1 MIAGERRD
9 RPSRRWV
16 VAGLGASLAGMLGGA
31 PALGQSSAAA
41 AAAAADATAAAD
53 ADVRQRFTRTF
64 KTAQLPGDLAAIGAR
79 LGAPM
84 LFRVFKQEREV
95 EVWVQPEDQQT
106 FVLFRIFPICFYSG
120 KLGPKVKE
128 GDMQSPEGFYFVG
141 PAQMRAKSQYHRA
154 IDFAFPND
162 YDAAQGYTGTELLI
176 HGNCVSS
183 GCYAMTDPFVEQ
195 LYELGS
201 ATAATAAQGFWIHA
215 FPFQMTAEALAGQ
228 QDSPWLGFWQQLKAG
243 YDAFETS
250 RIPPHIRVEGG
261 RYVVASV

>member
-16 VAGLGASLAGMLGGA
+16 VAWLGASLAGMLGGA
-31 PALGQSSAAA
+31 PALGQSSA

-84 LFRVFKQEREV
+84 LLRVFKQEREV

-215 FPFQMTAEALAGQ
+215 FPFHMTAEALAEQ
-228 QDSPWLGFWQQLKAG
+228 QDSPWFGFWQQLKAG

-250 RIPPHIRVEGG
+250 RIPPHIRVDGG

>member
-1 MIAGERRD
+1 MSAGERRD

-31 PALGQSSAAA
+31 PALGQSSSAAA
-41 AAAAADATAAAD
+41 GAAATAA

-84 LFRVFKQEREV
+84 LLRVFKQEREV

-183 GCYAMTDPFVEQ
+183 GCFAMTDPFVEQ

-215 FPFQMTAEALAGQ
+215 FPFHMTAEALAGQ
-228 QDSPWLGFWQQLKAG
+228 QESPWFGFWQQLKAG
-243 YDAFETS
+243 YEAFETS
-250 RIPPHIRVEGG
+250 RIPPHIRVDGG

>member
-1 MIAGERRD
+1 MSAGERRD
-9 RPSRRWV
+9 RPSRRRV

-31 PALGQSSAAA
+31 PALGQSSAA
-41 AAAAADATAAAD
+41 TA

-84 LFRVFKQEREV
+84 LLRVFKQEREV

-195 LYELGS
+195 LFELGS

-215 FPFQMTAEALAGQ
+215 FPFHMNTEALAGQ

-250 RIPPHIRVEGG
+250 RVPPHIRVEGG
-261 RYVVASV
+261 RYVVAAV

>member
-1 MIAGERRD
+1 MSAGERRD

-31 PALGQSSAAA
+31 PALGQSSS
-41 AAAAADATAAAD
+41 AAADAAADTADAD

-84 LFRVFKQEREV
+84 LLRVFKQEREV

-215 FPFQMTAEALAGQ
+215 FPFHMTAEALAGQ

>member
-1 MIAGERRD
+1 MSAFDGRN
-9 RPSRRWV
+9 RPSRRRV
-16 VAGLGASLAGMLGGA
+16 VAGLGASLAGMLSVA
-31 PALGQSSAAA
+31 PALGQSSAA
-41 AAAAADATAAAD
+41 TA

-84 LFRVFKQEREV
+84 LLRVFKLEREV

-195 LYELGS
+195 LFELGS

-215 FPFQMTAEALAGQ
+215 FPFHMTAEALAGQ
-228 QDSPWLGFWQQLKAG
+228 QDSPWLGFWEQLKAG

-250 RIPPHIRVEGG
+250 RVPPHIRVEGG
-261 RYVVASV
+261 RYVVAAV

>member
-1 MIAGERRD
+1 MSAGERRD

-31 PALGQSSAAA
+31 PALGQPSAAA
-41 AAAAADATAAAD
+41 AAAAATAAAD
-53 ADVRQRFTRTF
+53 AEVRQRFTRTF

-84 LFRVFKQEREV
+84 LLRVFKQEREV

-215 FPFQMTAEALAGQ
+215 FPFHMTAEALAGQ

>member
-1 MIAGERRD
+1 MSAGERRD

-41 AAAAADATAAAD
+41 AAAAADA
-53 ADVRQRFTRTF
+53 DVRQRFTRTF

-84 LFRVFKQEREV
+84 LLRVFKQEREV

-201 ATAATAAQGFWIHA
+201 TTAATAAQGFWIHA
-215 FPFQMTAEALAGQ
+215 FPFHMTAEALAGQ

>member
-1 MIAGERRD
+1 MSAGERRD

-31 PALGQSSAAA
+31 PALGQSSSAAA
-41 AAAAADATAAAD
+41 GAAADTADAD

-84 LFRVFKQEREV
+84 LLRVFKQEREV

-195 LYELGS
+195 LYELGW

-215 FPFQMTAEALAGQ
+215 FPFHMTAEALAGQ

>member
-1 MIAGERRD
+1 M
-9 RPSRRWV
+9 
-16 VAGLGASLAGMLGGA
+16 
-31 PALGQSSAAA
+31 
-41 AAAAADATAAAD
+41 
-53 ADVRQRFTRTF
+53 RQRFTRTF

-84 LFRVFKQEREV
+84 LLRVFKQEREV
-95 EVWVQPEDQQT
+95 EVWVQPKDQQN

-215 FPFQMTAEALAGQ
+215 FPFRMTAEALAGQ

-250 RIPPHIRVEGG
+250 RIPPHIRVDGG

>member
-1 MIAGERRD
+1 MGAFDGRN
-9 RPSRRWV
+9 RPSRRRV
-16 VAGLGASLAGMLGGA
+16 VAGLGASLAGMLSVA
-31 PALGQSSAAA
+31 PALGQSSAA
-41 AAAAADATAAAD
+41 TA

-84 LFRVFKQEREV
+84 LLRVFKLEREV

-195 LYELGS
+195 LFELGS

-215 FPFQMTAEALAGQ
+215 FPFHMTAEALAGQ
-228 QDSPWLGFWQQLKAG
+228 QDSPWLGFWEQLKAG

-250 RIPPHIRVEGG
+250 RVPPHIRVEGG
-261 RYVVASV
+261 RYVVAAV

>member
-1 MIAGERRD
+1 MSAGERRD

-31 PALGQSSAAA
+31 PALGQSSSAAA
-41 AAAAADATAAAD
+41 GAAATAA

-84 LFRVFKQEREV
+84 LLRVFKQEREV

-215 FPFQMTAEALAGQ
+215 FPFHMTAEALAGQ

-250 RIPPHIRVEGG
+250 RIPPHIRVDGG

>member
-1 MIAGERRD
+1 MSAFDGRN
-9 RPSRRWV
+9 RPSRRRV
-16 VAGLGASLAGMLGGA
+16 VAGLGASLAGMLSVA
-31 PALGQSSAAA
+31 PALGQSSAA
-41 AAAAADATAAAD
+41 TA

-64 KTAQLPGDLAAIGAR
+64 KTAQLPGDLAAIGVR

-84 LFRVFKQEREV
+84 LLRVFKLEREV

-195 LYELGS
+195 LFELGS

-215 FPFQMTAEALAGQ
+215 FPFHMTAEALAGQ
-228 QDSPWLGFWQQLKAG
+228 QDSPWLGFWEQLKAG

-250 RIPPHIRVEGG
+250 RVPPHIRVEGG
-261 RYVVASV
+261 RYVVAAV

>member
-1 MIAGERRD
+1 M
-9 RPSRRWV
+9 
-16 VAGLGASLAGMLGGA
+16 LGAA
-31 PALGQSSAAA
+31 PALGQSSAVAS
-41 AAAAADATAAAD
+41 
-53 ADVRQRFTRTF
+53 DVRQRFTRTF
-64 KTAQLPGDLAAIGAR
+64 ETAQLPGDLAAIGAW

-84 LFRVFKQEREV
+84 LLRVFKQEREV

-215 FPFQMTAEALAGQ
+215 FPFHMTAEALAGQ
-228 QDSPWLGFWQQLKAG
+228 QDSPWHGFWAQLKAG
-243 YDAFETS
+243 YDAFES
-250 RIPPHIRVEGG
+250 RRVPPHISVESG
-261 RYVVASV
+261 RYVVTEV

>member
-1 MIAGERRD
+1 MSAGERRD

-31 PALGQSSAAA
+31 PALGQSSSAAA
-41 AAAAADATAAAD
+41 GAAATAA

-84 LFRVFKQEREV
+84 LLRVFKQEREV

-215 FPFQMTAEALAGQ
+215 FPFHMTAEALAGQ

>member
-1 MIAGERRD
+1 MSTEVRRD
-9 RPSRRWV
+9 RPSRRRV
-16 VAGLGASLAGMLGGA
+16 VAGLGASLASVLGAA
-31 PALGQSSAAA
+31 PALGQS
-41 AAAAADATAAAD
+41 TAVAS
-53 ADVRQRFTRTF
+53 DVRQRFTRTF
-64 KTAQLPGDLAAIGAR
+64 ETAQLPGDLAAIGAR

-84 LFRVFKQEREV
+84 LLRVFKQEREV

-215 FPFQMTAEALAGQ
+215 FPFHMTAEALAGQ
-228 QDSPWLGFWQQLKAG
+228 QDSPWHGFWAQLKAG
-243 YDAFETS
+243 YDAFES
-250 RIPPHIRVEGG
+250 RRVPPHISVESG
-261 RYVVASV
+261 RYVVTEV

>member
-1 MIAGERRD
+1 MSAGERRD

-31 PALGQSSAAA
+31 PALGQSSSAAA
-41 AAAAADATAAAD
+41 GAAATAA

-84 LFRVFKQEREV
+84 LLRVFKQEREV

-106 FVLFRIFPICFYSG
+106 FVLFRIFPICLYSG

-215 FPFQMTAEALAGQ
+215 FPFHMTAEALAGQ

>member
-1 MIAGERRD
+1 MSAFDGRN
-9 RPSRRWV
+9 RPSRRRV
-16 VAGLGASLAGMLGGA
+16 VAGLGASLAGMLSVA
-31 PALGQSSAAA
+31 PALGQSSAA
-41 AAAAADATAAAD
+41 TA

-84 LFRVFKQEREV
+84 LLRVFKQEREV

-195 LYELGS
+195 LFELGS

-215 FPFQMTAEALAGQ
+215 FPFHMTAEALAGQ

-250 RIPPHIRVEGG
+250 RVPPHIRVEGG
-261 RYVVASV
+261 RYVVAAV

>member
-1 MIAGERRD
+1 MSAGERRD

-31 PALGQSSAAA
+31 PALGQTSAG
-41 AAAAADATAAAD
+41 ATATATATAD

-84 LFRVFKQEREV
+84 LLRVFKQEREV

-215 FPFQMTAEALAGQ
+215 FPFHMTAEALAGQ

-250 RIPPHIRVEGG
+250 RIPPHIRVDGG

>member
-1 MIAGERRD
+1 MSAGERRD

-31 PALGQSSAAA
+31 PALGQSSSAAA
-41 AAAAADATAAAD
+41 AAAAD

-84 LFRVFKQEREV
+84 LLRVFKQEREV

-215 FPFQMTAEALAGQ
+215 FPFHMTAEALAGQ

>member
-1 MIAGERRD
+1 MSAGERRD

-31 PALGQSSAAA
+31 PALGQSSSAAA
-41 AAAAADATAAAD
+41 AGAAAAAD

-84 LFRVFKQEREV
+84 LLRVFKQEREV

-215 FPFQMTAEALAGQ
+215 FPFHMTAEAFAGQ

-250 RIPPHIRVEGG
+250 RIPPHIRVDGG

>member
-1 MIAGERRD
+1 MSAFDVRN
-9 RPSRRWV
+9 RPSRRRV
-16 VAGLGASLAGMLGGA
+16 VAGLGASLAGMLSVA
-31 PALGQSSAAA
+31 PALGQSSAA
-41 AAAAADATAAAD
+41 TA

-84 LFRVFKQEREV
+84 LLRVFKQEREV

-215 FPFQMTAEALAGQ
+215 FPFHMTAEALAEQ
-228 QDSPWLGFWQQLKAG
+228 QDSPWFGFWQQLKAG

-250 RIPPHIRVEGG
+250 RIPPHIRVDGG

>member
-1 MIAGERRD
+1 MSAFDGRN
-9 RPSRRWV
+9 RPSRRRV
-16 VAGLGASLAGMLGGA
+16 VAGLGASLAGMLSVA
-31 PALGQSSAAA
+31 PALGQSSAAT
-41 AAAAADATAAAD
+41 AAD
-53 ADVRQRFTRTF
+53 VGQRFTRTF

-84 LFRVFKQEREV
+84 LLRVFKLEREV

-215 FPFQMTAEALAGQ
+215 FPFHMTAEALAGQ
-228 QDSPWLGFWQQLKAG
+228 QDSPWLGFWEQLKAG

-250 RIPPHIRVEGG
+250 RVPPHIRVEGG
-261 RYVVASV
+261 RYFVAAV

>member
-1 MIAGERRD
+1 MSAGERRD

-31 PALGQSSAAA
+31 PALGQSSSAAA
-41 AAAAADATAAAD
+41 GAAADTADAD

-84 LFRVFKQEREV
+84 LLRVFKQEREV

-215 FPFQMTAEALAGQ
+215 FPFHMTAEALAGQ

>member
-1 MIAGERRD
+1 MSAGERRD

-31 PALGQSSAAA
+31 PALGQSSSAA
-41 AAAAADATAAAD
+41 AAAAADAD

-84 LFRVFKQEREV
+84 LLRVFKQEREV

-215 FPFQMTAEALAGQ
+215 FPFHMTAEALAGQ

>member
-1 MIAGERRD
+1 MSAFDGRN
-9 RPSRRWV
+9 RPSRRRV
-16 VAGLGASLAGMLGGA
+16 VAGLGASLAGMLSVA
-31 PALGQSSAAA
+31 PALGQSSAA
-41 AAAAADATAAAD
+41 TA

-84 LFRVFKQEREV
+84 LLRVFKLEREV

-195 LYELGS
+195 LFELGS

-215 FPFQMTAEALAGQ
+215 FPFHMTAEALAGQ

-261 RYVVASV
+261 RYVVAAV

>member
-1 MIAGERRD
+1 MSAGERRD

-31 PALGQSSAAA
+31 PAGQSSSAAA
-41 AAAAADATAAAD
+41 AATAAAAADAD

-84 LFRVFKQEREV
+84 LLRVFKQEREV

-162 YDAAQGYTGTELLI
+162 YDAAQGYIGTELLI

-215 FPFQMTAEALAGQ
+215 FPFHMTAEALAGQ

>member
-1 MIAGERRD
+1 MSAGERRD

-31 PALGQSSAAA
+31 PALGQASSAAA
-41 AAAAADATAAAD
+41 GAAATAA

-84 LFRVFKQEREV
+84 LLRVFKQEREV

-215 FPFQMTAEALAGQ
+215 FPFHMTAEALAGQ

-261 RYVVASV
+261 HYVVASV

>member
-1 MIAGERRD
+1 MSAGERRD

-31 PALGQSSAAA
+31 PALGQSSSAAA
-41 AAAAADATAAAD
+41 GAAADTADAD

-84 LFRVFKQEREV
+84 LLRVFKQEREV

-195 LYELGS
+195 LYELGW

-215 FPFQMTAEALAGQ
+215 FPFHMTAEALAGQ

-250 RIPPHIRVEGG
+250 RIPPHIRVDGG

>member
-1 MIAGERRD
+1 MSAFDGRN
-9 RPSRRWV
+9 RPSRRRV
-16 VAGLGASLAGMLGGA
+16 VAGLGASLAGMLSVA
-31 PALGQSSAAA
+31 PALGQSSAA
-41 AAAAADATAAAD
+41 TA

-84 LFRVFKQEREV
+84 LLRVFKLEREV

-195 LYELGS
+195 LFELGS

-215 FPFQMTAEALAGQ
+215 FPFHMTAEALAGQ
-228 QDSPWLGFWQQLKAG
+228 QDSPWLGFWEQLKAG

-250 RIPPHIRVEGG
+250 RVPPHIRVEGG
-261 RYVVASV
+261 RYVIAAV

>member
-1 MIAGERRD
+1 M
-9 RPSRRWV
+9 
-16 VAGLGASLAGMLGGA
+16 
-31 PALGQSSAAA
+31 
-41 AAAAADATAAAD
+41 
-53 ADVRQRFTRTF
+53 RQRFTRTF
-64 KTAQLPGDLAAIGAR
+64 ETAQLPGDLAAIGAR

-84 LFRVFKQEREV
+84 LLRVFKQEREV

-215 FPFQMTAEALAGQ
+215 FPFHMTAEALAEQ
-228 QDSPWLGFWQQLKAG
+228 QGSPWFGFWQQLKAG

-250 RIPPHIRVEGG
+250 RIPPHIRVDGG

>member
-1 MIAGERRD
+1 MSAGERKD

-31 PALGQSSAAA
+31 PVLGQTSAGAAA
-41 AAAAADATAAAD
+41 AAAAADAE
-53 ADVRQRFTRTF
+53 VRQRFTRTF

-84 LFRVFKQEREV
+84 LLRVFKQEREV
-95 EVWVQPEDQQT
+95 EVWVQPKDQQN

-250 RIPPHIRVEGG
+250 RIPPHIRVDGG

>member
-1 MIAGERRD
+1 MSAGERRD

-31 PALGQSSAAA
+31 PALGQSSSAATGA
-41 AAAAADATAAAD
+41 AATAA

-84 LFRVFKQEREV
+84 LLRVFKQEREV

-215 FPFQMTAEALAGQ
+215 FPFHMTAEALAGQ

>member
-1 MIAGERRD
+1 MSAGERRD

-31 PALGQSSAAA
+31 PALGQSSSAAA
-41 AAAAADATAAAD
+41 AAAATAAAD

-84 LFRVFKQEREV
+84 LLRVFKQEREV

-215 FPFQMTAEALAGQ
+215 FPFHMTAEALAGQ

-250 RIPPHIRVEGG
+250 RIPSHIRVEGG

>member
-1 MIAGERRD
+1 M
-9 RPSRRWV
+9 
-16 VAGLGASLAGMLGGA
+16 AGLGASLAGVLGGA
-31 PALGQSSAAA
+31 PALGQSST
-41 AAAAADATAAAD
+41 ATATTTASLNA

-64 KTAQLPGDLAAIGAR
+64 ETAQLPGDLAAIGAR

-84 LFRVFKQEREV
+84 LLRVFKQEREV

-215 FPFQMTAEALAGQ
+215 FPLSHDRRGPRGSAGQ
-228 QDSPWLGFWQQLKAG
+228 PVAGVLGA
-243 YDAFETS
+243 
-250 RIPPHIRVEGG
+250 VEGG
-261 RYVVASV
+261 L

>member
-1 MIAGERRD
+1 M
-9 RPSRRWV
+9 
-16 VAGLGASLAGMLGGA
+16 AGLGASLAGMLGGA

-41 AAAAADATAAAD
+41 ATTAAADVD
-53 ADVRQRFTRTF
+53 ADVRQRFTRTL

-79 LGAPM
+79 LGVPM
-84 LFRVFKQEREV
+84 LLRVFKQEREV

-128 GDMQSPEGFYFVG
+128 GDMQSPEGFYFIG

-215 FPFQMTAEALAGQ
+215 FPFHMTAEALAGQ
-228 QDSPWLGFWQQLKAG
+228 QDSSWLGFWQQLKAG

-250 RIPPHIRVEGG
+250 RIPPHIRVDGG

>member
-1 MIAGERRD
+1 MSTEERRD
-9 RPSRRWV
+9 RPSRRRV
-16 VAGLGASLAGMLGGA
+16 VAGLGASLAGVLGAA
-31 PALGQSSAAA
+31 PALGQSSAVAS
-41 AAAAADATAAAD
+41 
-53 ADVRQRFTRTF
+53 DVRQRFTRTF
-64 KTAQLPGDLAAIGAR
+64 ETAQLHGDLAAIGAR

-84 LFRVFKQEREV
+84 LLRVFKQEREV

-215 FPFQMTAEALAGQ
+215 FPFYMTAEALAGQ
-228 QDSPWLGFWQQLKAG
+228 QDSPWHGFWAQLKAG
-243 YDAFETS
+243 YDAFES
-250 RIPPHIRVEGG
+250 RRVPPHISVESG
-261 RYVVASV
+261 RYVVAEV

>member
-1 MIAGERRD
+1 MSAFDGRN
-9 RPSRRWV
+9 RPSRRRV
-16 VAGLGASLAGMLGGA
+16 VAGLGASLAGMLSVA
-31 PALGQSSAAA
+31 PALGQSSAA
-41 AAAAADATAAAD
+41 TA

-84 LFRVFKQEREV
+84 LLRVFKLEREV

-195 LYELGS
+195 LFELGS

-215 FPFQMTAEALAGQ
+215 FPFHMTVEALAGQ
-228 QDSPWLGFWQQLKAG
+228 QDSPWLGFWEQLKAG

-250 RIPPHIRVEGG
+250 RVPPHIRVEGG
-261 RYVVASV
+261 RYVVAAV

>member
-1 MIAGERRD
+1 MSAGERRD

-31 PALGQSSAAA
+31 PALGQSSSAAA
-41 AAAAADATAAAD
+41 GAAADTADAD

-84 LFRVFKQEREV
+84 LLRVFKQEREV

-215 FPFQMTAEALAGQ
+215 FPFHMTAEALAGQ

-250 RIPPHIRVEGG
+250 RIPPHIRVDGG

>member
-1 MIAGERRD
+1 MSAGERRD

-31 PALGQSSAAA
+31 PALGQSSSAAA
-41 AAAAADATAAAD
+41 AAAAADAD

-64 KTAQLPGDLAAIGAR
+64 KAAQLPGDLAAIGAR

-84 LFRVFKQEREV
+84 LLRVFKQEREV

-215 FPFQMTAEALAGQ
+215 FPFHMTAEALAGQ